1 MRTRGTLVALGVAL
15 VAMTGCHNSLTDVVV
30 GLEADCTAE
39 SEIRICMECI
49 GGTFHRVELQRH
61 SCVGSDGTTWED
73 WRPIG
78 RPVDTGMPCPGNGGT
93 LTGGTILMV
102 DPDEDLVLGLIEV
115 EVDGQRFYVR
125 EVEVAA
131 EGDRRQH

>member
-1 MRTRGTLVALGVAL
+1 
-15 VAMTGCHNSLTDVVV
+15 
-30 GLEADCTAE
+30 
-39 SEIRICMECI
+39 
-49 GGTFHRVELQRH
+49 
-61 SCVGSDGTTWED
+61 
-73 WRPIG
+73 
-78 RPVDTGMPCPGNGGT
+78 MPCPGNGGT